1 MTSDYNL
8 STFKA
13 ISTFTN
19 DLSEIFGGENHSLKL
34 YQRLLNKTT
43 ITHEKAIGKHISAF
57 RKFCVSN
64 RDAILSKN
72 LDKLSDHKIEYSSR
86 VFIDLGSIMKSAD
99 KETLNIIWKHILT
112 ISAFVDPAG
121 RAKDILKKTESSNES
136 NFLESIINKVESNV
150 NPNSTNPME
159 AVNSILNSGV
169 LSELFTDMSDKTQN
183 GTLDL
188 GKLMGT
194 VEKMCNTLA
203 PPTADGKPSI
213 NLAGLMS
220 SVGPLLSSL
229 GTAGANAGIPQ
240 AGTGAPGGGLDI
252 NAMMAQILK
261 AQQQPVKTEVVEEK

>member
-1 MTSDYNL
+1 MTTDYNL

-57 RKFCVSN
+57 KNFCVSN
-64 RDAILSKN
+64 REAILSKN
-72 LDKLSDHKIEYSSR
+72 LEKLSVDKVEYSSR

-99 KETLNIIWKHILT
+99 KETLTIIWKHILT

-121 RAKDILKKTESSNES
+121 RAKDILKKTSSNES
-136 NFLESIINKVESNV
+136 NFLENIINKVESNV

-159 AVNSILNSGV
+159 AVNSILNSGL

-183 GTLDL
+183 GSLDL

-220 SVGPLLSSL
+220 SVAPLLSSL
-229 GTAGANAGIPQ
+229 GTAGAGIPQ

-252 NAMMAQILK
+252 NDMMAQILK
-261 AQQQPVKTEVVEEK
+261 AQQQPAKTEVVEEK

>member
-1 MTSDYNL
+1 MTTDYNL

-57 RKFCVSN
+57 KNFCVSN

-72 LDKLSDHKIEYSSR
+72 LDKLTEYKIEYSSR

-99 KETLNIIWKHILT
+99 KETINIIWKHILT

-136 NFLESIINKVESNV
+136 NFLENIINKVESNV
-150 NPNSTNPME
+150 NPNSSNPLE

-183 GTLDL
+183 GSLDL

-203 PPTADGKPSI
+203 PPGADGKPAI

-220 SVGPLLSSL
+220 SVAPLLGAL
-229 GTAGANAGIPQ
+229 GNAGGGVPNT
-240 AGTGAPGGGLDI
+240 GTGSPGGGVDI
-252 NAMMAQILK
+252 NAMMAQIMK
-261 AQQQPVKTEVVEEK
+261 AQQQTSKTEVVEK